1 MSPLTS
7 VYRKVTGKEKATT
20 LDLLA
25 WVITG
30 RFPGQA
36 GHYVLSLLA
45 APTGNT
51 INCLHRAPCTV
62 GGSHFDIAHYML
74 LSVIFENRL

>member
-7 VYRKVTGKEKATT
+7 VYRKVTEKEKATT

-30 RFPGQA
+30 IFLGWA
-36 GHYVLSLLA
+36 GHYILSFLA
-45 APTGNT
+45 APTGKT
-51 INCLHRAPCTV
+51 INPLHRAPCTV
-62 GGSHFDIAHYML
+62 GGSHFDIVH
-74 LSVIFENRL
+74 